1 MLPFADEMT
10 LEVIGVH
17 KLRAGYKPLSEL
29 GRVQRNQL
37 RFWSAEEKQEWTAQK
52 EVLLELEAW
61 LEAYENT
68 KELTT
73 HLSKISDPRD
83 VIERLSSDQTLE
95 ESDFFLLK
103 RFLFHAAEILG
114 ALANHRPELRQRE
127 QALKTLMAEVHPEPE
142 LSARFVLSDALD
154 TGLAHARIQ
163 RKRARKNAQDLRS
176 ELESQILESN
186 SGRFDAH
193 GIWRPGPDFRPDPR
207 LTNESGVWR
216 LRDPALKKVEEELRD
231 AELHLEAIEL
241 EVRERL
247 TSILRPNANALGEV
261 VEVVIQ
267 FDHRWALIRL
277 KNDIKGTW
285 PTWSDSDECLKASRA
300 VDFESKPLDLEFSN
314 LAIIAGPNMGGKST
328 VLKAWGLAHWC
339 LHHLFPVPAA
349 EAVLRPVSHIIYVG
363 SESAEMTDGLSS
375 FGREI
380 SRLVHWWEASPPA
393 LWLLDE
399 VARGTHPDEGAAI
412 ATEILDNLA
421 ANGHLIVC
429 ATHFPE
435 VAQHQSGQA
444 WRVAGLPESVVV
456 ERALAGAEEPL
467 EALKALMDFN
477 LIPNPQHEVPRDA
490 RVVAKAL
497 GLKLKPRANA

>member
-17 KLRAGYKPLSEL
+17 RLRAGYKPLSEM
-29 GRVQRNQL
+29 GRAHRGEL

-52 EVLLELEAW
+52 EALLELDAW
-61 LEAYENT
+61 LGTYENT
-68 KELTT
+68 SELTT
-73 HLSKISDPRD
+73 HFSKISDPRE
-83 VIERLSSDQTLE
+83 IIQKLSGDQSLE

-114 ALANHRPELRQRE
+114 LLVDLHAELGHQVR
-127 QALKTLMAEVHPEPE
+127 ALKTLMAELHPEPE
-142 LSARFVLSDALD
+142 PSARFVLSDALD
-154 TGLAHARIQ
+154 ERLAHARIQ

-216 LRDPALKKVEEELRD
+216 LRDPALKKAEEQLRD
-231 AELHLEAIEL
+231 AELHLEGIEL
-241 EVRERL
+241 KVREKL
-247 TSILRPNANALGEV
+247 TGILKPHAWLLNEV

-339 LHHLFPVPAA
+339 LHHLFPVPADK
-349 EAVLRPVSHIIYVG
+349 AVLRPVSHIIYVG

-399 VARGTHPDEGAAI
+399 VARGTHPDEGATI

-421 ANGHLIVC
+421 ANEHLIVC

-444 WRVAGLPESVVV
+444 WRVAGLPESDVV
-456 ERALAGAEEPL
+456 ERALARAEEPL

-497 GLKLKPRANA
+497 GLKLKTRSNA

>member
-1 MLPFADEMT
+1 MLPFLDEMT
-10 LEVIGVH
+10 FEVIGVH
-17 KLRAGYKPLSEL
+17 RLRSGYKPVSEM
-29 GRVQRNQL
+29 GRVQRSEL
-37 RFWSAEEKQEWTAQK
+37 RFWSAQEKQEWTAQK
-52 EVLLELEAW
+52 EALLELEAW
-61 LEAYENT
+61 LETHENT
-68 KELTT
+68 GALTG
-73 HLSKISDPRD
+73 HLSKISDPRE
-83 VIERLSSDQTLE
+83 ILQRLSGDQTLE

-114 ALANHRPELRQRE
+114 SLARLHAELGHQER
-127 QALKTLMAEVHPEPE
+127 ALKTLMAELHPEPE
-142 LSARFVLSDALD
+142 PSARFVLSDTLD
-154 TGLAHARIQ
+154 KRLAHARTQ
-163 RKRARKNAQDLRS
+163 RKHARKNAQEIRKT
-176 ELESQILESN
+176 LESQILESN

-193 GIWRPGPDFRPDPR
+193 GFWRPGPDSKPDPR
-207 LTNESGVWR
+207 LSNEGGVWR
-216 LRDPALKKVEEELRD
+216 LADPALNKAEEELRD
-231 AELHLEAIEL
+231 AELHLEAIEF
-241 EVRERL
+241 EVREKL
-247 TSILRPNANALGEV
+247 TDILRPYAHALGEV
-261 VEVVIQ
+261 VEVVTQ

-277 KNDIKGTW
+277 KNDIQGTW
-285 PTWSDSDECLKASRA
+285 PTWSDSEERLKASRA
-300 VDFESKPLDLEFSN
+300 VDFESKPLDLEFSQ

-339 LHHLFPVPAA
+339 LHHLFPVPAD

-421 ANGHLIVC
+421 ADGHLVVC

-444 WRVAGLPESVVV
+444 WRVAGLPESDVV
-456 ERALAGAEEPL
+456 ERAMAGAAEPL
-467 EALKALMDFN
+467 EALKELMDFN

-497 GLKLKPRANA
+497 GLKLKTRSNA